1 MISMRNRTISLL
13 LTLVGLAAPASAQL
27 TPPPIPGGGAAT
39 VAVTNL
45 PGPPI
50 RALPQAVAST
60 TEPLMSAGQVRALS
74 DGRVL
79 VNDGSRRRLLMFD
92 STLALIGVIADS
104 AIGSANAYGTGIG
117 VLLAYRADSSLLIDP
132 ASLSMLVIDP
142 AGQIVRVRAVPR
154 TTDVSY
160 MTSLATTYGFPG
172 FDAVGR
178 MIYRGPIPSGIP
190 RIPPGGGVAV
200 PVGPDSAA
208 IRRIDLATRVVD
220 SIAMVK
226 GNRSSYLATQS
237 ASGMISMRSRTNPMP
252 LVDEWAVMA
261 DGSVAIVRGRDY
273 HIDWVEPDG
282 RTSSSPKMPF
292 DWQRLDLDDKTRVI
306 DSLKTATERTMQLM
320 IAREQARYDSLVAV
334 ARETRGPMPTPP
346 PLADMIYRANYGP
359 ADELPDYRPP
369 FSAGAARGDADNNL
383 WIRTNPMR
391 PTPGGPVYDVV
402 NRQGEVIDRIQFT
415 GTRTLVGFGPGGVV
429 YVLSRGQTGA
439 KLDKVRVR

>member
-1 MISMRNRTISLL
+1 MRKSNITAILPLL
-13 LTLVGLAAPASAQL
+13 IAAAPCEAQQIPP
-27 TPPPIPGGGAAT
+27 TPVTPAETTA
-39 VAVTNL
+39 VAGSSL
-45 PGPPI
+45 PGPRV
-50 RALPQAVAST
+50 RALPQALSST
-60 TEPLMSAGQVRALS
+60 KEPLINVNQVRALS

-104 AIGSANAYGTGIG
+104 AIGSANAYGAGIG

-132 ASLSMLVIDP
+132 TSLSMLVIDP

-154 TTDVSY
+154 TTDVTY

-178 MIYRGPIPSGIP
+178 LVYRGPTPSGIP

-200 PVGPDSAA
+200 PLGPDSAA

-226 GNRSSYLATQS
+226 ANRSSYLATQS
-237 ASGMISMRSRTNPMP
+237 ATGMISMRARTNPLP
-252 LVDEWAVMA
+252 LIDEWAVMT
-261 DGSVAIVRGRDY
+261 DGSVALVRGRDY
-273 HIDWVEPDG
+273 HIDWIEPDG
-282 RTSSSPKMPF
+282 TKSSSPKMPF
-292 DWQRLDLDDKTRVI
+292 DWQRLDLDDKTRLL
-306 DSLKTATERTMQLM
+306 DSLRTAAERATTLMLAQMQT
-320 IAREQARYDSLVAV
+320 RYDSLVAV

-346 PLADMIYRANYGP
+346 PVAETMFRSNYVP
-359 ADELPDYRPP
+359 AEDLPDYRPP
-369 FSAGAARGDADNNL
+369 FGAGAVRGDADNNL

-402 NRQGEVIDRIQFT
+402 NRNGEIVDRVQFT
-415 GTRTLVGFGPGGVV
+415 GNRTLAGFGPGGVI
-429 YVLSRGQTGA
+429 YVLSRGPTGA
-439 KLDKVRVR
+439 KLDKVLMR